1 MKRVIG
7 VMLMVLVLSGC
18 SSLSVVTD
26 YSEEADFSKF
36 KTFQY
41 KESTMTLADTFPLA
55 HRRVVNAIRGEMIAA
70 GLTEVDSE
78 PDVYMTYYGEENENI
93 IIMTTGREYDTP
105 GNWHR
110 TNSASRRVRGAGS
123 LHQSTT
129 QEVTIREGNIL
140 IDMWETKNK
149 ELVWRAEISDTIS
162 SNPDRNTANIKN
174 GIARAFENFPPVSG
188 N

>member
-1 MKRVIG
+1 
-7 VMLMVLVLSGC
+7 MVWVLSGC

-36 KTFQY
+36 KTFQC
-41 KESTMTLADTFPLA
+41 KESAMTLADTFPLT

-78 PDVYMTYYGEENENI
+78 PDVYVTYYGEENENI
-93 IIMTTGREYDTP
+93 IIMTTGFEYYNYPDD
-105 GNWHR
+105 WHR
-110 TNSASRRVRGAGS
+110 RRMSSSRFRHRT
-123 LHQSTT
+123 QSTT
-129 QEVTIREGNIL
+129 TTREITIREGNIL
-140 IDMWETKNK
+140 IDMWRAKNK
-149 ELVWRAEISDTIS
+149 ELAWRADISDTIS

-174 GIARAFENFPPVSG
+174 GIFRAFENFPPVSS